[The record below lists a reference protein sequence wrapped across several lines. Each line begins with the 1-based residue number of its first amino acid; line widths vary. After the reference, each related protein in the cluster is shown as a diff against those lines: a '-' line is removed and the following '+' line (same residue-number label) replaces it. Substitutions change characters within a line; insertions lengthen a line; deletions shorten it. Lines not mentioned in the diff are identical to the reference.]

1 MKKVAPVLAVAMVM
15 LACSLP
21 GGLPAGSSTPT
32 LIASPQAATETQVP
46 PTPVPPSPTPLPPA
60 INADTVAG
68 LSRFMSF
75 ADGELV
81 RSLAF
86 SPDGTALAA
95 AVGDEAG
102 TIRLYE
108 VAYGLPLRSLEGHE
122 SIVWGLAFSP
132 DGRLLASAS
141 RDFTAKIWDWK
152 SGTLVQSLAFPN
164 EVTAV
169 AFSPDS
175 RTLAVGG
182 VDELPGTALQDATI
196 WTFAVDSWEPGLE
209 FAEFWN
215 IPDIVFSP
223 DGGLVVGGGISR
235 NVRVW
240 RASDGALRF
249 ILYHAGQVSSIAVS
263 PDGSLVATGL
273 CEASEDATSQCT
285 RGAVWLW
292 DLATGKLIHKL
303 SDFPEGVE
311 GVAFSVDGS
320 LVIAGS
326 RDGTLRAYATSDYRS
341 LLVAT
346 SSVGG
351 SPAAIIALA
360 LSHDGRFLATAGNG
374 QINMWRV
381 GP

>member
-1 MKKVAPVLAVAMVM
+1 MKKFEPLLAAAMVM

-21 GGLPAGSSTPT
+21 SGLPAGSSTPT

-46 PTPVPPSPTPLPPA
+46 PTPVPPSPTPLPPL
-60 INADTVAG
+60 INANNVAG
-68 LSRFMSF
+68 LAKFMSF

-102 TIRLYE
+102 TIRLFE
-108 VAYGLPLRSLEGHE
+108 VAYGLPLRTLDGHE

-132 DGRLLASAS
+132 DGRFLASAG
-141 RDFTAKIWDWK
+141 RDFTAKIWDWQ

-175 RTLAVGG
+175 QTLAVGG

-196 WTFAVDSWEPGLE
+196 WAYAVDSWQPGLE

-215 IPDIVFSP
+215 IPDIDFSP

-240 RASDGALRF
+240 RAGDGVLRF
-249 ILYHAGQVSSIAVS
+249 VLYHAGQVSSIAIS
-263 PDGSLVATGL
+263 PDGSTVATGS
-273 CEASEDATSQCT
+273 CQQSANNQCT
-285 RGAVWLW
+285 IGAIWLW
-292 DLATGKLIHKL
+292 DLTSGHLLEKLA
-303 SDFPEGVE
+303 DFPEGVVDVE
-311 GVAFSVDGS
+311 FSHDGS
-320 LVIAGS
+320 AVIGGS
-326 RDGTLRAYATSDYRS
+326 RDGTLRAYRMSDYE
-341 LLVAT
+341 LLLATT

-351 SPAAIIALA
+351 SPAAIIAMA
-360 LSHDGRFLATAGNG
+360 ISSDGRFLATAGNG
-374 QINMWRV
+374 RINMWRV

>member
-1 MKKVAPVLAVAMVM
+1 MKKVAPVLAAAMVA

-21 GGLPAGSSTPT
+21 GGLFAGSSPPT
-32 LIASPQAATETQVP
+32 QTASPQAPTETQVP
-46 PTPVPPSPTPLPPA
+46 PTPLPPSPTPLPPA
-60 INADTVAG
+60 INVETVSG

-75 ADGELV
+75 ADGEMV

-108 VAYGLPLRSLEGHE
+108 VAYGLPLRTLKGHE

-132 DGRLLASAS
+132 DGRWLASAG
-141 RDFTAKIWDWK
+141 RDKTARVWDWR
-152 SGTLVQSLAFPN
+152 SGFQLQAIKYAD
-164 EVTAV
+164 EVVSV

-182 VDELPGTALQDATI
+182 GDQWPNAAI
-196 WTFAVDSWEPGLE
+196 WTYTVDSWQPWMKM
-209 FAEFWN
+209 AEFWN
-215 IPDIVFSP
+215 IPDIAYSP
-223 DGGLVVGGGISR
+223 DGMLIVGGGTSR

-240 RASDGALRF
+240 RTTDGSEQF
-249 ILYHAGQVSSIAVS
+249 VFNHPGQVSSVAVS

-273 CEASEDATSQCT
+273 CEASEAATSQCT

-292 DLATGKLIHKL
+292 DLASGELIHKM

-311 GVAFSVDGS
+311 SVAFSVDGS
-320 LVIAGS
+320 LVIGGS
-326 RDGTLRAYATSDYRS
+326 RDGTLRAYATSDYRPALVTTSPGGSTSTS
-341 LLVAT
+341 LL
-346 SSVGG
+346 
-351 SPAAIIALA
+351 ALA
-360 LSHDGRFLATAGNG
+360 LSSDGRFLATGG
-374 QINMWRV
+374 IGKINLWRV
-381 GP
+381 EP